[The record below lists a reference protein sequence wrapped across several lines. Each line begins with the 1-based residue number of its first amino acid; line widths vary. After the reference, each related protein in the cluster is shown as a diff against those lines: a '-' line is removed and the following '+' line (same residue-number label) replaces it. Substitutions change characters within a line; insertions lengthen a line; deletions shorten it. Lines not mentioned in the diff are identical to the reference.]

1 MVNGRLASA
10 LAPTLEA
17 RQEARVPDLWSLL
30 PPLLGPFVGSF
41 VGLLTVRLPAERP
54 VLFGRSACGAC
65 GRTLGPLDLVP
76 LLSFAALGGKC
87 RTCRAPIPR
96 RYPLVEAACLVVG
109 LWAAL
114 AFSGPPAL
122 VAAVF
127 GWWLLALAVIDAE
140 HFWLPD
146 VLTLPLLLTG
156 LGAALAFDPLW
167 TDRLI
172 GAVAGW
178 AALAALA
185 YGYRR
190 LRGREGL
197 GGGDP
202 RLFGAIGAWVG
213 WQELPSVLLIAAVV
227 GIVWALFVGKGRPR
241 ADLRLP
247 FGTCL
252 AAGAWLTYLYGPL
265 GLAGR

>member
-1 MVNGRLASA
+1 M
-10 LAPTLEA
+10 TLDPWF
-17 RQEARVPDLWSLL
+17 VL

-41 VGLLTVRLPAERP
+41 VGLLTVRLPEERP
-54 VLFGRSACGAC
+54 VLLGRSACGAC
-65 GRTLGPLDLVP
+65 GRTLQPLDLVP
-76 LLSFAALGGKC
+76 LASFAAFGGRC

-96 RYPLVEAACLVVG
+96 RYPLIEAACLGVG

-114 AFSGPPAL
+114 GFSGPQAL
-122 VAAVF
+122 VAAAF
-127 GWWLLALAVIDAE
+127 GWWLLAIAVLDAE

-146 VLTLPLLLTG
+146 ALTLPLLLAG
-156 LGAALAFDPLW
+156 LAAALALDPLW

-172 GAVAGW
+172 GAVVGW
-178 AALAALA
+178 GVLALIGLA
-185 YGYRR
+185 YAR

-202 RLFGAIGAWVG
+202 RLFGAIGAWTG
-213 WQELPSVLLIAAVV
+213 WQGLPSVLLIGAGA
-227 GIVWALFVGKGRPR
+227 GLAWALVASRGRLS
-241 ADLRLP
+241 AELRVP

-252 AAGAWLTYLYGPL
+252 AVGAWLVFLYGPI

>member
-1 MVNGRLASA
+1 VR
-10 LAPTLEA
+10 EA
-17 RQEARVPDLWSLL
+17 RQEARVPDPWLLL

-41 VGLLTVRLPAERP
+41 VGLLTVRMPAERP
-54 VLFGRSACGAC
+54 VLLGRSACGAC
-65 GRTLGPLDLVP
+65 GRTLGPVDLVP
-76 LLSFAALGGKC
+76 LLSFAALGGRC

-96 RYPLVEAACLVVG
+96 RYPLIEGSCLLIG

-114 AFSGPPAL
+114 VLSGPQAL
-122 VAAVF
+122 LAAAF
-127 GWWLLALAVIDAE
+127 GCWLLALAVIDAE

-146 VLTLPLLLTG
+146 ALTLPLLLAG
-156 LGAALAFDPLW
+156 LAAALAFDPFW

-178 AALAALA
+178 TALAGLGLA
-185 YGYRR
+185 YRR

-213 WQELPSVLLIAAVV
+213 WQGLPSVLLIAACV
-227 GIVWALFVGKGRPR
+227 GIVWALVLGRGRPR

-252 AAGAWLTYLYGPL
+252 AVGAWLTYLYGPI